1 VEDKGIKYFEIKKS
15 VKSKSS
21 YLNLKDNQSK
31 LVKLFNIPNENKM
44 LITKRY
50 IKENIIEEHSKD
62 IKSRKVSNN
71 LVEPYYYFTARYN
84 EKSMPSQIKH

>member
-1 VEDKGIKYFEIKKS
+1 VKDKGINYFENKKS
-15 VKSKSS
+15 VKDKSS
-21 YLNLKDNQSK
+21 YLNLRDNQNK
-31 LVKLFNIPNENKM
+31 LVKLFNISNENK
-44 LITKRY
+44 LNIKKRY

-71 LVEPYYYFTARYN
+71 LVEPYYFFTARYN